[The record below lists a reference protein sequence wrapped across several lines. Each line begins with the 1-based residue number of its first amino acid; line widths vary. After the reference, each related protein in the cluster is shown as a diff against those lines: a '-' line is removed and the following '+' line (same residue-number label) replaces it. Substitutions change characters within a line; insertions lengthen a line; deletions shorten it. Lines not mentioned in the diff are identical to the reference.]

1 MTVPHYWGAAPFE
14 IPVNAS
20 QGTRPLNEESACAS
34 TQGPDC
40 AIPSSWEAAP
50 THPNRPPGIAYGC
63 EAYAGSCVLVTWTR
77 GISATVDALAGS
89 RPAQCPELNTDGGL
103 LPPRREQVVK
113 GITLCDEST
122 GEVLLPLLQVGKGPA
137 RADVAKSTSSN
148 ECVSWSRK
156 DDTRHDVTGQMYDTN
171 HGVLRKLPISH

>member
-1 MTVPHYWGAAPFE
+1 MIICSPRGVRHFIGDQDDDTNGLRYTIQLGSCAFV
-14 IPVNAS
+14 IKDAS
-20 QGTRPLNEESACAS
+20 IHLTRQEESACAS

-103 LPPRREQVVK
+103 LPLRRVQV
-113 GITLCDEST
+113 I
-122 GEVLLPLLQVGKGPA
+122 VGA
-137 RADVAKSTSSN
+137 RCAGGRGAAHAAATCEPTPTHQELNTHPHMDAA
-148 ECVSWSRK
+148 
-156 DDTRHDVTGQMYDTN
+156 
-171 HGVLRKLPISH
+171 

>member
-1 MTVPHYWGAAPFE
+1 MTRH
-14 IPVNAS
+14 
-20 QGTRPLNEESACAS
+20 EESARAS
-34 TQGPDC
+34 TRGP
-40 AIPSSWEAAP
+40 AALYQIIGELRLYLI
-50 THPNRPPGIAYGC
+50 RPPGIAYGC
-63 EAYAGSCVLVTWTR
+63 EAYAGSRVLVTWTR

-171 HGVLRKLPISH
+171 HGVLRKLPIPR